1 MGWPYFWYYLVR
13 TYSDQILS
21 TRKEVMTLNN
31 IPHPLPPPQQKQR
44 QHTCDNGRAV
54 RGGSDLLRHRY
65 VDDVGRPLPT
75 FRLFSLSLYISLH
88 YSPSVTTNTAQHVFM
103 PLIDSISRRFSRTN
117 SFDTILAVEEN
128 L

>member
-31 IPHPLPPPQQKQR
+31 IPLPLPPPQQKQR

-65 VDDVGRPLPT
+65 VDDVGRPLTT

-88 YSPSVTTNTAQHVFM
+88 YSPSVTINTAQHVFM
-103 PLIDSISRRFSRTN
+103 PLIDSKSRRFSRTN